1 MNWIGSFKNMHALIN
16 DEIYKFPQ
24 KYIIIRFIL
33 ILLFQTWLYII
44 NNGIWIMWL
53 CIINK
58 T

>member
-1 MNWIGSFKNMHALIN
+1 MNWIGISKNMHALIN
-16 DEIYKFPQ
+16 DEIYKFSW
-24 KYIIIRFIL
+24 KYIIIRFFP

-44 NNGIWIMWL
+44 NYGIWIIRP